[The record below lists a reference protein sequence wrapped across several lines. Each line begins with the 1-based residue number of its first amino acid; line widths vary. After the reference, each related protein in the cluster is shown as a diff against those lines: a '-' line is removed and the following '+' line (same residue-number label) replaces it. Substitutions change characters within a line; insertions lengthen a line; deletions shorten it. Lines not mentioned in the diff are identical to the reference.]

1 VNLHRAIPLVALAL
15 NLILLGSALAA
26 ERKTVRT
33 WVFAW
38 FAAALAVWNLGVF
51 GLRAAAD
58 PATAMQWE
66 RFIHLGVIPM
76 PALFYHYVLAF
87 LDEPRGRST
96 LRVGYALAVFFLVV
110 SPTPLF
116 MTGVT
121 DSLWGYMPAQ
131 GPFYTPFFV
140 YYETYVV
147 LGLIRLL
154 RALRTPMSSF
164 RRNRTRLV
172 IAGVLLG
179 ICGGVFDFV
188 RFLVGWERLYPI
200 GIPSNALFALALGVA
215 IVRYRLLDIG
225 ILAKRLVLYL
235 LTALALA
242 PCLFFGLY
250 VVESAIPGRPFA
262 PNLRYVTA
270 LMLGFMAALPLLR
283 RLEDGLSAVMF
294 AREHGVRDALVA
306 LSKDLA
312 SVLDIA
318 TLGRAL
324 TEGLTTRVPVLHAS
338 LHLHDAGDGGF
349 APFAVATSPAFEGDA
364 ARVRI
369 DERLA
374 LRLRLDKRPLAV
386 EEIAFHP
393 GPDEHGGGEAA
404 RLEAARVALLVPLLL
419 EGELAAILVVGEK
432 VSGAL
437 FEPAEIKLLEML
449 AGQTAITLK
458 NSRLYADLRGQMD
471 ALQRTQQQLVQ
482 SAKLAAIGELAAS
495 VAHEIN
501 NPLMVILGNA
511 QMALRRGDVD
521 SALAGRL
528 ANIETEA
535 VRAGKIIRGLLDF
548 ARRREP
554 NRELLHLEGL
564 VRRALDL
571 LVSKLVRARVEVEA
585 VFDPAV
591 TLIHGDGDQLTQVF
605 INLIVNAVDAMPDGG
620 TLTVRTELRAEAGTV
635 AIRFGDTGVGMTAEQ
650 AMRVFEPFYTTKPEG
665 QGTGL
670 GLSVSLGIVRNHHGT
685 IEIASEPGK
694 GTTMTIELP
703 APPVPPAA
711 S

>member
-1 VNLHRAIPLVALAL
+1 MNLHRAIPLVALGL
-15 NLILLGSALAA
+15 NLVLLGSALAA
-26 ERKTVRT
+26 EHKTARN

-38 FAAALAVWNLGVF
+38 FAGALAVWNLGVF
-51 GLRAAAD
+51 GLRSAAD
-58 PATAMQWE
+58 PAAALLWE

-87 LDEPRGRST
+87 LDEPRGRRT
-96 LRVGYALAVFFLVV
+96 LVAGYALAGVFLVL

-131 GPFYTPFFV
+131 GPLYTPFFV

-147 LGLIRLL
+147 LGLLRLA

-188 RFLVGWERLYPI
+188 RFVVGWERLYPI

-225 ILAKRLVLYL
+225 ILAKRAILYL

-250 VVESAIPGRPFA
+250 LVDWTLPGGRFA
-262 PNLRYVTA
+262 PNMRYVLA
-270 LMLGFMAALPLLR
+270 LLAGFMVALPFLR
-283 RLEDGLSAVMF
+283 RLEDGLAVLMF

-338 LHLHDAGDGGF
+338 LHLQDAGGF
-349 APFAVATSPAFEGDA
+349 VPFATATSPAFEGGA
-364 ARVRI
+364 AAVRL

-386 EEIAFHP
+386 EEIAFQP
-393 GPDEHGGGEAA
+393 GPDHDGGTEAA

-437 FEPAEIKLLEML
+437 FEAAEIKLLEML

-511 QMALRRGDVD
+511 QMALRRGHVEGPVAD
-521 SALAGRL
+521 RL
-528 ANIETEA
+528 TNIETEA

-554 NRELLHLEGL
+554 NRELLHLEG
-564 VRRALDL
+564 VIRRALDL
-571 LVSKLVRARVEVEA
+571 LVSKLARARVEVETA
-585 VFDPAV
+585 FDPTV

-605 INLIVNAVDAMPDGG
+605 INLIVNAVDAMQDGG
-620 TLTVRTELRAEAGTV
+620 TLTVRTERNDEAGTV
-635 AIRFGDTGVGMTAEQ
+635 AIRFTDTGIGMTVEQ
-650 AMRVFEPFYTTKPEG
+650 AMRVFEPFFTTKPEG

-685 IEIASEPGK
+685 IEVASEPGK
-694 GTTMTIELP
+694 GTTMVVELP
-703 APPVPPAA
+703 APTVPPPAP
-711 S
+711 